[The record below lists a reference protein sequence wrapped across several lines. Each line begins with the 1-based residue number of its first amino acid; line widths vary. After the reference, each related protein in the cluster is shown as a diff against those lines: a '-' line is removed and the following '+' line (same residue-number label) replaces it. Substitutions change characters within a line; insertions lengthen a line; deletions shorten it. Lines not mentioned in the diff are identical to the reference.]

1 MLIRMRTTLVLD
13 DDLLRE
19 AKIRAAR
26 QNVTVSDLVN
36 RALRDALHEEEAPA
50 PPFTLVTYGRGG
62 SLVDHAPADFA
73 VALEQD
79 DRVHAD

>member
-1 MLIRMRTTLVLD
+1 MVIRMRTTLVLD

-36 RALRDALHEEEAPA
+36 RALRDALHEEEAQ
-50 PPFTLVTYGRGG
+50 PPSFTLVTYGRGG
-62 SLVDHAPADFA
+62 SLVDHAPDDFA
-73 VALEQD
+73 EALEQD
-79 DRVHAD
+79 DSVHAG